1 MVNGLDFAVARQ
13 IVVWDRHW
21 LAGSQL
27 VVHVYLPRN
36 EVYFHLISWLSQQNE
51 VGRQFTLRCVEA
63 GHFFQKISTDWIE
76 WCSSFQ
82 ARLRLQWWQS
92 DDHLMT
98 IWWQSDEHTVTCFF
112 CFAGCKHLVI
122 TTQLPPRFFLK
133 APAADRG
140 GVPTLADQRSRG
152 HLMSPGQNSHD
163 CDIFKDP
170 LKIEFCWLM
179 LRNYCN
185 MFCHVLSMENHNSTT
200 PRMMF
205 LMFSWAKQYKS
216 FRQCFLWAG
225 SAAGWRR

>member
-1 MVNGLDFAVARQ
+1 M
-13 IVVWDRHW
+13 
-21 LAGSQL
+21 
-27 VVHVYLPRN
+27 
-36 EVYFHLISWLSQQNE
+36 
-51 VGRQFTLRCVEA
+51 
-63 GHFFQKISTDWIE
+63 
-76 WCSSFQ
+76 
-82 ARLRLQWWQS
+82 
-92 DDHLMT
+92 
-98 IWWQSDEHTVTCFF
+98 FF

-122 TTQLPPRFFLK
+122 TTQIPPRFFLK

-216 FRQCFLWAG
+216 FRQCFLW
-225 SAAGWRR
+225 GWLCCRLTTLSCCNGLMALKFVAFVYPMLNSEEIPSHPKSMYSGWGTKTNYIVG